1 MSNRRLALCFTMTA
15 AAFSLAACGGPPVP
29 SVGLSGASVAA
40 PTKSSIATPGDIADL
55 RNKVY
60 TDNAPTS
67 GPEYFSSSAYGVSA
81 SPRVATGSRLKRGGG
96 YSKLGSSYVVKGK
109 RYHPTVKQPPS
120 QTGNASWYGKAFH
133 GRMTANG
140 ELFDMNHLT
149 AAHKTMPLPS
159 YARVT
164 NSANGRSVV
173 VRVNDRGPF
182 SNNRVIDLSKR
193 AAEVL
198 DYISA
203 GTAKV
208 KVEYVGPAPLHGND
222 DDYLWASIQAPG
234 YGDGRI
240 AVASAGPSAVTGP
253 SVTTDDAFPPPPRPT
268 ARLSAYVQQRIDYA
282 FQLPLSASTNWKKT
296 Q

>member
-1 MSNRRLALCFTMTA
+1 MGTIHMPTKRFKHAFIVAGTAFALT
-15 AAFSLAACGGPPVP
+15 ACGGPPTP
-29 SVGLSGASVAA
+29 SVGLNSVSQSAK
-40 PTKSSIATPGDIADL
+40 TTNVSDL

-60 TDNAPTS
+60 TENAPTS

-96 YSKLGSSYVVKGK
+96 YKKTGSSYVIKGR
-109 RYHPTVKQPPS
+109 RYHPTEKQPPS
-120 QTGNASWYGKAFH
+120 QSGKASWYGKAFH

-140 ELFDMNHLT
+140 EVFDMNHLT

-164 NSANGRSVV
+164 NNANGHSVI

-198 DYISA
+198 DYISD

-208 KVEYVGPAPLHGND
+208 KVEYVGPAPLHGKD
-222 DDYLWASIQAPG
+222 DDYLWASVKSPK

-240 AVASAGPSAVTGP
+240 QVANAAPSAVTA
-253 SVTTDDAFPPPPRPT
+253 STTQVNGNFPPPPRP
-268 ARLSAYVQQRIDYA
+268 AINVYAYTQQRINQA
-282 FQLPLSASTNWKKT
+282 FAVPFSASENWKK
-296 Q
+296 QQ

>member
-1 MSNRRLALCFTMTA
+1 MPFRRFAVCAILTTTALG
-15 AAFSLAACGGPPVP
+15 LAACGGPPTP
-29 SVGLSGASVAA
+29 SVGLKNASASQSV
-40 PTKSSIATPGDIADL
+40 SSPSDIASL

-60 TDNAPTS
+60 TENAPTS
-67 GPEYFSSSAYGVSA
+67 GPEYFSASAYGVSA
-81 SPRVATGSRLKRGGG
+81 SPRVATGPRLKRGGG
-96 YSKLGSSYVVKGK
+96 YEKLGSSYVVKGK
-109 RYHPTVKQPPS
+109 RYHPTPNQPPS
-120 QTGNASWYGKAFH
+120 QTGKASWYGKAFH

-140 ELFDMNHLT
+140 EVFDMNHLT

-164 NSANGRSVV
+164 NTANGRSVI

-203 GTAKV
+203 GTATV
-208 KVEYVGPAPLHGND
+208 KVEYAGPAPLHGRD

-240 AVASAGPSAVTGP
+240 AVANAEPPAAAAPAPSAGG
-253 SVTTDDAFPPPPRPT
+253 AFPPTPRPLVSV
-268 ARLSAYVQQRIDYA
+268 AAYVEQRINNA
-282 FQLPLSASTNWKKT
+282 FALPLGTTKDWKSSR
-296 Q
+296 